1 MRGVWVGHWL
11 HCPPESQF
19 VGDRR
24 VILKKLCFGPGE
36 VQSWFAAE
44 DGSVWYEHQF
54 LEGIQE
60 GERFLEPV
68 SREELRRLLDHNRG
82 ERPYEEWLT
91 AFCQRKYQSDFSREM
106 TRSVAEYLTQY
117 KGVEEK

>member
-68 SREELRRLLDHNRG
+68 SREELRRLLNNEISLCRRLHAQALI
-82 ERPYEEWLT
+82 PL
-91 AFCQRKYQSDFSREM
+91 FQRELDR
-106 TRSVAEYLTQY
+106 L
-117 KGVEEK
+117 